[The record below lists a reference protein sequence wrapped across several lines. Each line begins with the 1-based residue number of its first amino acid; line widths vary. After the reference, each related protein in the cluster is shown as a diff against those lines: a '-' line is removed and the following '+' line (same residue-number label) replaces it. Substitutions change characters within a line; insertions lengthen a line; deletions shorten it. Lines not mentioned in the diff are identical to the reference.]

1 MSYYGLI
8 EEESMFDS
16 NAEGWHE
23 IARDERREKLIL
35 ARKMLSMSRRLNGLF
50 PDVAT
55 LNRELALD
63 MWSFSKK
70 LRKEY
75 RGETQ
80 ESKAPNR
87 LHRNGLEGVR
97 AP

>member
-16 NAEGWHE
+16 NTQGWHE

-75 RGETQ
+75 KGETQ
-80 ESKAPNR
+80 ESQEPDR
-87 LHRNGLEGVR
+87 LHGNGMERVCQT
-97 AP
+97 

>member
-1 MSYYGLI
+1 
-8 EEESMFDS
+8 MFNS
-16 NAEGWHE
+16 NTDGWHE

-75 RGETQ
+75 RSEAQ
-80 ESKAPNR
+80 KSKAPNG
-87 LHRNGLEGVR
+87 LHGNRVEGICH
-97 AP
+97 PPG